1 MIAHHHAR
9 HSYMG
14 ARDLN
19 ARLHA
24 HPACT
29 YLPSHLLSPEISQLG
44 AFVLDALAVEEKD
57 QTNSPWNREI
67 QELSSQLTNVHFCDI
82 VWGG

>member
-1 MIAHHHAR
+1 V
-9 HSYMG
+9 
-14 ARDLN
+14 L
-19 ARLHA
+19 LT
-24 HPACT
+24 PT
-29 YLPSHLLSPEISQLG
+29 SHLLSPEISQLG

-67 QELSSQLTNVHFCDI
+67 QELSSPLTNVHFCDI